1 MPASEDIRHSPS
13 AESGSAQPGTA
24 PSVPASITALP
35 AVGKA
40 RRSWT
45 GTDLALIAVFAA
57 LTAASVA
64 VPPIPAGNI
73 LGVPITL
80 QTMIVALA
88 GLVLGASRAAAAVGL
103 YVLLGLVGLPIF
115 AGFQGGLGV
124 LAAGSAGYLL
134 SFPFTAA
141 LVGFLAGIIL
151 RRSAKIGTFT
161 TVLLFLA
168 ATAGT
173 LLTHALGVA
182 GMMLNGQLA
191 LPAALVADLP
201 FIPGDLAKNA
211 VAAAIALSL
220 HKAFPDLLRRKR

>member
-1 MPASEDIRHSPS
+1 MPASEDTRHSPS
-13 AESGSAQPGTA
+13 AEFGSAV
-24 PSVPASITALP
+24 SVPVSRPTP
-35 AVGKA
+35 TVVRKG
-40 RRSWT
+40 RRSWN

-88 GLVLGASRAAAAVGL
+88 GLVLGGSRAAAAVGL

-141 LVGFLAGIIL
+141 LVGFLAGVLL
-151 RRSAKIGTFT
+151 RRSAKVGTLT

-168 ATAGT
+168 ATVGT

-201 FIPGDLAKNA
+201 FIPGDLVKNA

>member
-13 AESGSAQPGTA
+13 TQSGPAASEPVSSPAA
-24 PSVPASITALP
+24 PT
-35 AVGKA
+35 GRKQ
-40 RRSWT
+40 RRSWN

-88 GLVLGASRAAAAVGL
+88 GLVLGGSRAAAAVGL

-134 SFPFTAA
+134 SFPFAAA
-141 LVGFLAGIIL
+141 LIGFLAGMIL
-151 RRSAKIGTFT
+151 RRSSKVGTLT

-201 FIPGDLAKNA
+201 FIPGDLVKNA

-220 HKAFPDLLRRKR
+220 HKAFPDLLRRRR

>member
-13 AESGSAQPGTA
+13 AESGTA

-115 AGFQGGLGV
+115 AGFQGGFGV

-151 RRSAKIGTFT
+151 RRSAKIGTLT

-168 ATAGT
+168 ATGGT

>member
-1 MPASEDIRHSPS
+1 MPASEDIRHST
-13 AESGSAQPGTA
+13 SAQSG
-24 PSVPASITALP
+24 PAASGPVSSP
-35 AVGKA
+35 AA
-40 RRSWT
+40 SPRRNPRRSWN

-88 GLVLGASRAAAAVGL
+88 GLVLGGSRAAAAVGL

-141 LVGFLAGIIL
+141 LIGFLAGMIL
-151 RRSAKIGTFT
+151 RRSSKVGTMT

-182 GMMLNGQLA
+182 GMMINGQLA

-201 FIPGDLAKNA
+201 FIPGDLVKNA

>member
-1 MPASEDIRHSPS
+1 MPASEDIRSSTS
-13 AESGSAQPGTA
+13 AASAAA
-24 PSVPASITALP
+24 PATGARR
-35 AVGKA
+35 
-40 RRSWT
+40 RRSWN

-64 VPPIPAGNI
+64 VPPIPAGNV

-88 GLVLGASRAAAAVGL
+88 GLVLGGARALAAVGL

-134 SFPFTAA
+134 SFPFTAG
-141 LVGFLAGIIL
+141 LIGVLAGLVL
-151 RRSAKIGTFT
+151 RRSAKVGTLT
-161 TVLLFLA
+161 TVWLFLA

-201 FIPGDLAKNA
+201 FIPGDLVKNA
-211 VAAAIALSL
+211 VAAAVALSL
-220 HKAFPDLLRRKR
+220 HKAFPDLLRRRRR